1 MIYFFKKEINMLNGI
16 TSNVRKYHTISQI
29 RVDFIN
35 AEMEVQIARFET
47 ESDFI
52 NMTNGQI
59 TGLLIGGVS
68 LSQGSAIVFEAMQL
82 LSINQDSIFRGEEIL
97 SLITEGKQPNEV
109 VNQD

>member
-35 AEMEVQIARFET
+35 NEMEVQIASFET

-52 NMTNGQI
+52 NMSNGQI
-59 TGLLIGGVS
+59 TGLLIGGAA
-68 LSQGSAIVFEAMQL
+68 LSQDGAIVFEAMKI
-82 LSINQDSIFRGEEIL
+82 LSLNQDSIFNGDEIL
-97 SLITEGKQPNEV
+97 SLETEDKKSDMDVEQN
-109 VNQD
+109 

>member
-1 MIYFFKKEINMLNGI
+1 MIYFFKKEISMLSGI

-35 AEMEVQIARFET
+35 NELEVQIASFET

-52 NMTNGQI
+52 NMKNGLI
-59 TGLLIGGVS
+59 TGLLIDDVS
-68 LSQGSAIVFEAMQL
+68 LPQNSAIVLSAMQL

>member
-1 MIYFFKKEINMLNGI
+1 MLNGI

-35 AEMEVQIARFET
+35 AEMEVQIASFET

-68 LSQGSAIVFEAMQL
+68 LSQGGAIVFEVMQI
-82 LSINQDSIFRGEEIL
+82 LSFNQDSIFHGEEIL
-97 SLITEGKQPNEV
+97 SLIKKETQNYEV
-109 VNQD
+109 TTKN